1 MLHEKYRPTEFDQFI
16 GQDKAV
22 ARIKAI
28 LGSPSFTGGAFLFH
42 GPSASGKTSLAR
54 VIATHVGC
62 LDCMSLSEIKGQDCT
77 VDSLRELSGWFTYCS
92 PAPNGFKVAIINECH
107 LMSAAARSYA
117 LELMENPGD
126 RHIVVLTTTESA
138 WSDETLWSRFYTT
151 KLAKPDSRAIEAH
164 VQDVA
169 EREGIDV
176 SGLNLCR
183 FIQERHNNIR
193 LILNDLEIEAAI
205 LAAAYGER
213 P

>member
-1 MLHEKYRPTEFDQFI
+1 MHEKYRPTEFDQFI

-28 LGSPSFTGGAFLFH
+28 LGLPSFTGGAFLLH
-42 GPSASGKTSLAR
+42 GPSGSGKTSLAR
-54 VIATHVGC
+54 AIAKHVGC
-62 LDCMSLSEIKGQDCT
+62 LDCMSLLEIKGQDGT

-92 PAPNGFKVAIINECH
+92 PAPGGYKVAIINECH
-107 LMSAAARSYA
+107 LMSPAARSYA
-117 LELMENPGD
+117 LELMENPGQ
-126 RHIVVLTTTESA
+126 RRIVVLTTTESD

-164 VQDVA
+164 LQAVA
-169 EREGIDV
+169 EREGINV
-176 SGLNLCR
+176 SRMNLRR

-205 LAAAYGER
+205 LAAA
-213 P
+213 